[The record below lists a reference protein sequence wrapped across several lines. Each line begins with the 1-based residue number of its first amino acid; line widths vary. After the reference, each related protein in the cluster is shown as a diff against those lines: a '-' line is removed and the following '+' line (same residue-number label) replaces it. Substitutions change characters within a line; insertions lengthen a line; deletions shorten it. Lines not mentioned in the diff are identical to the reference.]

1 MRFPFDALPFCAF
14 SLKMTE
20 VLGVPNGADS
30 LKRPAKVQELE
41 EKIKLLENENK
52 KLLNKVQ

>member
-1 MRFPFDALPFCAF
+1 
-14 SLKMTE
+14 MTE